1 MTALTIPHRLGGILK
16 ADGRCLTVAMDHGMV
31 QGAIRGLEDP
41 ARLIARMIDAGA
53 DALMVSYGTLKR
65 YGHLMR
71 GRVPV
76 IARIDG
82 GPSVR
87 SANWRE
93 YDDWRLLFDVEDAA
107 VLGADAVV
115 VMHFV
120 GAPVEMDTLQ
130 NMTTAVAQ
138 CQAAGLP
145 LLVEALPCPH
155 PNIPNIFD
163 PEMISLAARIAAEYG
178 ADFVKTTYS
187 GDAESFSRV
196 VQGATVPV
204 LVLGGERMDS
214 DQAVLDL
221 TTGAIRAGAAGIVMG
236 RNIWQSSDP
245 AAMVAALRDIIH
257 ATGN

>member
-1 MTALTIPHRLGGILK
+1 MTSPTIPHRLRGILK

-31 QGAIRGLEDP
+31 QGALHGLEDP
-41 ARLIARMIDAGA
+41 ARLIASMIDAGA

-65 YGHLMR
+65 YGHVMR

-107 VLGADAVV
+107 ALGADAVV

-130 NMTTAVAQ
+130 NMAEAVAQ

-163 PEMISLAARIAAEYG
+163 PEMITLAARIAAEYG

-187 GDAESFSRV
+187 GDAESFAGV
-196 VQGATVPV
+196 VKGATVPV
-204 LVLGGERMDS
+204 LVLGGERMDN
-214 DQAVLDL
+214 DQAVLEL
-221 TTGAIRAGAAGIVMG
+221 TKGAISAGAAGIVMG
-236 RNIWQSSDP
+236 RNIWQASNP
-245 AAMVAALRDIIH
+245 AAMVASLRTIIH
-257 ATGN
+257 GSAL